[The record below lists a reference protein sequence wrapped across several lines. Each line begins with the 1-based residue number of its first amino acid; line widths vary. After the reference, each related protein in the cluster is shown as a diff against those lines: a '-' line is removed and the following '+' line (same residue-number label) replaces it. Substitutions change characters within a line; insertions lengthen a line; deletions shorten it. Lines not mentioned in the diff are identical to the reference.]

1 MTDSPAMDGSPL
13 QCPLCGGAN
22 DCGMIRNGSAA
33 GPCWCT
39 KEKFSPALL
48 ARIPEQRR
56 DKACVCKRCVE
67 AQ

>member
-1 MTDSPAMDGSPL
+1 MTNPQIMDDLSL

-22 DCGMIRNGSAA
+22 DCGMVRGGG
-33 GPCWCT
+33 GPCWCE
-39 KEKFSPALL
+39 KEKFSAALL

-56 DKACVCKRCVE
+56 SKACVCKRCVE